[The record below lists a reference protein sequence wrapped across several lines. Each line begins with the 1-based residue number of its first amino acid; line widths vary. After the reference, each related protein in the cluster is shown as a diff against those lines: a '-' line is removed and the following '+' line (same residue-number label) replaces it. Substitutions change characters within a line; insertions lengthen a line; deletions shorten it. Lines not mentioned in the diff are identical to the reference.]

1 MASSLEF
8 VQYAAEQMRDAGEI
22 TYKKMFGEYGIY
34 CDGKIVGLICDNQL
48 FIKITESGRKLCPDY
63 EEATPYEG
71 SKPYLLVEDVDDR
84 EMLSKLTAET
94 FRELPVPKPKTKKKK
109 NDMKQAGRTMGKQ
122 EAGQTEKEIDIG
134 TESKGEKAGKR
145 KMEKVDFKKID
156 KVLYQPG
163 RKPVLVDVP
172 EMVFLAVDGTGD
184 PNTSADYK
192 NAVGALYALSYTI
205 KMSKMGNSCPPGY
218 FDYVVPPLE
227 GLWFTEE
234 GGFDGKMITDKSK
247 FCWTSLIRQ
256 PDFVT
261 EEVLEWAKKVC
272 LEKKP
277 ETDTSNVRLL
287 RYKEGMCAQVM
298 HIGPYDDEPETI
310 EQLERF
316 IEANGYETEI
326 NETRRH
332 HEIYLGDP
340 RKTAPDKLKT
350 VLRHPVRKKR

>member
-1 MASSLEF
+1 
-8 VQYAAEQMRDAGEI
+8 
-22 TYKKMFGEYGIY
+22 
-34 CDGKIVGLICDNQL
+34 
-48 FIKITESGRKLCPDY
+48 
-63 EEATPYEG
+63 
-71 SKPYLLVEDVDDR
+71 
-84 EMLSKLTAET
+84 
-94 FRELPVPKPKTKKKK
+94 
-109 NDMKQAGRTMGKQ
+109 
-122 EAGQTEKEIDIG
+122 
-134 TESKGEKAGKR
+134 
-145 KMEKVDFKKID
+145 MEKVDFKKRD
-156 KVLYQPG
+156 KALYQPG
-163 RKPVLVDVP
+163 RNPEFADVP
-172 EMVFLAVDGTGD
+172 EMVFLAVDGKGD

-205 KMSKMGNSCPPGY
+205 KMSKKSDSCPPGY

-227 GLWFTEE
+227 GLWHTEE

-261 EEVLEWAKKVC
+261 EEVLEWAKEVC
-272 LEKKP
+272 LAKKP

-310 EQLERF
+310 EKLERF

-340 RKTAPDKLKT
+340 RKTAPDTLKT
-350 VLRHPVRKKR
+350 VLRHPVRKSSRAAQTGRLKGEKNGINIGYKG